1 MAVKAETG
9 DPYIRNVQVWLN
21 NNFGDDSRYNKIEE
35 NGKIGWATINAMIRG
50 LQIELGI
57 QVTADNFGNGTKNAF
72 KNKYKNGI
80 VEQTSSDGEPQ
91 KIYGIIQG
99 ALICKGYGIG
109 VNTPT
114 GYFLSKTGEAVKKL
128 KTHAGID
135 ASNSTVTLH
144 IMESLLSMDYFY
156 SYNSSDKTKNIQK
169 IQRYLNA
176 NYEDFI
182 DGLIPCDGIYGRG
195 TNKALIY
202 AIQSEEGM
210 PSSVANGNFGPSTKK
225 FCPTI
230 PYNNVE
236 SNYNGLKYSDDKIKR
251 FTILVNMGLYVNGI
265 GDGNFNSNIYSANIK
280 QFQARY
286 ALPFTGTVNL
296 STWLSM
302 FISSGDTSRS
312 AKACDC
318 ATILTAEKA
327 KTLYDN
333 GYRYVGRYLSGTAY
347 GNVSKALSKEELQ
360 IAFDAGLIVLP
371 IQQGSA
377 TRVSYFT
384 EAQAILD
391 VDNAYKYANS
401 LSIPAGT
408 VIYFAVDCDPLD
420 TEITSNI
427 IPYFKKVFENMRDE
441 KNSKFRIGIYGTR
454 NVCTRVSDK
463 GYAVRSFVSD
473 MSTGFSGNLG
483 FRIPSNWAFDQF
495 ATVTVGKDSGK
506 IEIDKDGFS
515 GLDYGIDHISTSDE
529 ELDTTPDP
537 DYSVP
542 IGYDTKSPQPT
553 VMVNVSSKSINVYS
567 SKAKDVGNVSPAKEE
582 LEEMCLAYNEIL
594 AHPAAPNIWTITGK
608 KVGEIKPGDLFIRFN
623 CKSHEYDKDP
633 AYNDIVLNYGDSA
646 HKVLFRNS
654 DGIVRYGYIQELLT
668 NDTYNKEDS
677 MRLERENFQY
687 YNFDPESNSLK
698 KNGHTTNEAIFTVKR
713 ELEYISNDGKTKLG
727 TLKIGSQ
734 ITGVGTAGANFNEYM
749 AALKMRENEN
759 SYWKYLDSENNA
771 GGFVCLDMKNGVN
784 GYDRPLW

>member
-50 LQIELGI
+50 LQIVLDI
-57 QVTADNFGNGTKNAF
+57 KVTADNFGDATKKRF
-72 KNKYKNGI
+72 EKKYGNGI

-91 KIYGIIQG
+91 RIYGIIQG
-99 ALICKGYGIG
+99 ALICKGYSIG

-114 GYFLSKTGEAVKKL
+114 GYFLSKTGKAVKKL

-156 SYNSSDKTKNIQK
+156 SYNTSDKTKNIQK
-169 IQRYLNA
+169 IQRYINA

-210 PSSVANGNFGPSTKK
+210 PSDVANGNFGPSTKR

-236 SNYNGLKYSDDKIKR
+236 TNYNGSKYSDEKIKR
-251 FTILVNMGLYVNGI
+251 FTILVNMGLYANGI

-286 ALPFTGTVNL
+286 ALPFTGTVDL

-360 IAFDAGLIVLP
+360 IAFDAGLRVFP

-377 TRVSYFT
+377 TKVSYFT

-401 LSIPAGT
+401 LCIPAGT

-495 ATVTVGKDSGK
+495 TTVTVGQDSGK

-515 GLDYGIDHISTSDE
+515 GLDSGIDHLSTPDE

-537 DYSVP
+537 DYSVA
-542 IGYDTKSPQPT
+542 IGYDTNLPQPT
-553 VMVNVSSKSINVYS
+553 VMVNISSKSINVYS
-567 SKAKDVGNVSPAKEE
+567 SKAKDVGKLSPAKEE
-582 LEEMCLAYNEIL
+582 LEEMCFSYNEIL
-594 AHPAAPNIWTITGK
+594 SHPTSTNIWGVTGK
-608 KVGEIKPGDLFIRFN
+608 KVGEIKPGDLFIRFE
-623 CKSHEYDKDP
+623 CRSHEHDKDP
-633 AYNDIVLNYGDSA
+633 AYKDKVMNYGDSV

-668 NDTYNKEDS
+668 NDNYNKNDS
-677 MRLERENFQY
+677 IRKERENFQY

-698 KNGHTTNEAIFTVKR
+698 KNGYEIQGSIFTVKR
-713 ELEYISNDGKTKLG
+713 ELDYISNDGKTKLG

-734 ITGVGTAGANFNEYM
+734 ITGVSTAGANFHEYVGV
-749 AALKMRENEN
+749 LKVRENEN
-759 SYWKYLDSENNA
+759 SEWEYLDSQNNA
-771 GGFVCLDMKNGVN
+771 GAFVCLDMKNGVN

>member
-1 MAVKAETG
+1 M
-9 DPYIRNVQVWLN
+9 
-21 NNFGDDSRYNKIEE
+21 
-35 NGKIGWATINAMIRG
+35 
-50 LQIELGI
+50 
-57 QVTADNFGNGTKNAF
+57 
-72 KNKYKNGI
+72 
-80 VEQTSSDGEPQ
+80 
-91 KIYGIIQG
+91 
-99 ALICKGYGIG
+99 
-109 VNTPT
+109 NTPT

-318 ATILTAEKA
+318 ATILTTEKA

-333 GYRYVGRYLSGTAY
+333 GYRYVGRYLSGTAA

-360 IAFDAGLIVLP
+360 IAFDAGLRVFP

-537 DYSVP
+537 DYSVS

-594 AHPAAPNIWTITGK
+594 AHPAASNIWTVTGK
-608 KVGEIKPGDLFIRFN
+608 KVGEIKPGDLFVRFN
-623 CKSHEYDKDP
+623 CQSHEYDNDPSFKDR
-633 AYNDIVLNYGDSA
+633 VMNYGDSA
-646 HKVLFRNS
+646 HKVLFRDS
-654 DGIVRYGYIQELLT
+654 DGVVRYGYIQELLT
-668 NDTYNKEDS
+668 PDTYNKYDS
-677 MRLERENFQY
+677 DRKERENFQA
-687 YNFDPESNSLK
+687 YNFNPENNKLE
-698 KNGHTTNEAIFTVKR
+698 KNNLNFPDAIFTVKR
-713 ELEYISNDGKTKLG
+713 ELDYIDKNGKTKLG
-727 TLKIGSQ
+727 TLKVGNQ
-734 ITGVGTAGANFNEYM
+734 ITGLGVAGANFNDYIM
-749 AALKMRENEN
+749 ARKMRENEN
-759 SYWKYLDSENNA
+759 SEWKYLDSQNNDIV
-771 GGFVCLDMKNGVN
+771 FVNLDMKNGVN
-784 GYDRPLW
+784 GYDRALW

>member
-57 QVTADNFGNGTKNAF
+57 KVTADNFGNGTKNAF
-72 KNKYKNGI
+72 KSKYKNGI
-80 VEQTSSDGEPQ
+80 VEQTSSDGDPQ

-99 ALICKGYGIG
+99 ALICKGYSIG

-156 SYNSSDKTKNIQK
+156 SYNTSDKTKNIQK

-176 NYEDFI
+176 NYEDFM
-182 DGLIPCDGIYGRG
+182 DTLIPCDGIYGRG

-210 PSSVANGNFGPSTKK
+210 PSNVANGNFGPSTKK

-236 SNYNGLKYSDDKIKR
+236 SNYNGLNYSDDKIKK

-286 ALPFTGTVNL
+286 ALPFTGTVDL

-360 IAFDAGLIVLP
+360 IAFDAGLRVFP

-377 TRVSYFT
+377 TKVSYFT

-401 LSIPAGT
+401 LCIPAGT

-483 FRIPSNWAFDQF
+483 FRIPNNWAFDQF
-495 ATVTVGKDSGK
+495 TTVTVGQDSGK

-515 GLDYGIDHISTSDE
+515 GLDSGIDHLSTPDE

-537 DYSVP
+537 DYSVA
-542 IGYDTKSPQPT
+542 IGYDTNLPQPT
-553 VMVNVSSKSINVYS
+553 VMVNISSKSINVYS
-567 SKAKDVGNVSPAKEE
+567 SKAKDVGKLSPAKEE
-582 LEEMCLAYNEIL
+582 LEEMCFSYNEIL
-594 AHPAAPNIWTITGK
+594 SHPTSTNIWGVTGK
-608 KVGEIKPGDLFIRFN
+608 KVGEIKPGDLFIRFE
-623 CKSHEYDKDP
+623 CRSHEHDKDP
-633 AYNDIVLNYGDSA
+633 AYKDKVMNYGDSV

-668 NDTYNKEDS
+668 NDNYNKTDS
-677 MRLERENFQY
+677 IRKERENFQY

-698 KNGHTTNEAIFTVKR
+698 KNGYEIQGSIFTVKR
-713 ELEYISNDGKTKLG
+713 ELDYISNDGKTKLG

-734 ITGVGTAGANFNEYM
+734 ITGVSTAGANFHEYVGV
-749 AALKMRENEN
+749 LKVRENEN
-759 SYWKYLDSENNA
+759 SEWEYLDSQNNA
-771 GGFVCLDMKNGVN
+771 GAFVCLDMKNGVN

>member
-318 ATILTAEKA
+318 ATILTTEKA

-333 GYRYVGRYLSGTAY
+333 GYRYVGRYLSGTAA

-360 IAFDAGLIVLP
+360 IAFAAGLRVFP

-537 DYSVP
+537 DYSVS

-594 AHPAAPNIWTITGK
+594 AHPAASNIWTVTGK
-608 KVGEIKPGDLFIRFN
+608 KVGEIKPGDLFVRFN
-623 CKSHEYDKDP
+623 CQSHEYDNDPSFKDR
-633 AYNDIVLNYGDSA
+633 VMNYGDSA
-646 HKVLFRNS
+646 HKVLFRDS
-654 DGIVRYGYIQELLT
+654 DGVVRYGYIQELLT
-668 NDTYNKEDS
+668 PARYNYKDS
-677 MRLERENFQY
+677 VRYERENFQG
-687 YNFDPESNSLK
+687 YNFDPENNKLK
-698 KNGHTTNEAIFTVKR
+698 KNELDLLDAIFTVKR
-713 ELEYISNDGKTKLG
+713 ELDYISNIGEKLG
-727 TLKIGSQ
+727 TLKVGTQ
-734 ITGVGTAGANFNEYM
+734 ITGVGEAGANFNEYI
-749 AALKMRENEN
+749 AVLKVRENEN
-759 SYWKYLDSENNA
+759 SEWKYLNSQSNE

-784 GYDRPLW
+784 GYDRALW